1 MQVKKVDDKGKPLAG
16 AVFSIYVS
24 KDDVESEDN
33 ALFTLKTGAD
43 GLTPLK
49 TLKADINTKSVTYYC
64 KEISAP
70 EGYTINDDIFEQ
82 TWTYDEFNTV
92 PSSQETIGKT
102 KYFGPETGVVD
113 PETLWTFSYYVKKV
127 DNNGNPLAGAVFGVY
142 TDSSCS
148 EASKIQE
155 LETNDEGLT
164 DTIPYNPGYSKQSVT
179 LYCKELK
186 APEGYSIDNTVHSQ
200 TWNYKD
206 YTASANTDTGE
217 VKPFGPATGIVNDN
231 SAWTVMMNIKK
242 VSRFKKPLAGAVF
255 GVYSDEN
262 CSNASYIGDLTT
274 GDGGMSD
281 TMSYDVPWKN
291 VSVTL
296 YCKETKAPSGYRLSN
311 TVYKQTW
318 YRAQYEE
325 LKKKAEQEQQA
336 EDNADTSEGDGEDG
350 GETDTT
356 VGEVKPIGPIDGI
369 PNDPTN
375 WRLQFKVKKVDMK
388 GNPLAKAEFTVY
400 ADKACTKALAKL
412 VTKSD
417 GWSDEAFLKTES
429 IDGNGQASQY
439 KLYCK
444 ETKAPEFYKLSDTVY
459 EQTWTRKGYDTNN
472 DEYGEVK
479 IFGAE
484 SGIINEPVKPLTVTV
499 HKESKAASEILGLSG
514 YSLEGAEFSITDGGS
529 FKGTLKTNAKGISN
543 SLELPNKT
551 AEYTITETKA
561 PAGHAISTPASQK
574 LKVTMPNDAS
584 KDLTVTFSDDP
595 VFTKNEFQITK
606 KSEKNNV
613 INGVLFKVEFV
624 DSDNTT
630 KKTWYLTSDSS
641 GIVKMDNTHLN
652 TDTAYKS
659 DSFYTYNGKVVI
671 PIGGKLKITE
681 IKAPGQY
688 VVDSTPKYL
697 TTGVNATMTLE
708 AINKLKPCK
717 ITVRKYDVDGKTP
730 LKGVTFEL
738 KFIKEA
744 EKLTTARDGF
754 TRLLKVGGTT
764 TGTTDANGY
773 VVFDNL
779 DQGEY
784 QITETKTTS
793 GHTLLKDPITVT
805 LPITMTK
812 EEAAKNKADT
822 SKATWDAATNKWQ
835 FYDCTFEVVNSATFK
850 MPMSGGAGDWK
861 YGIIGFGTLAVLG
874 TGLILMNPRKQ
885 KKRRK

>member
-1 MQVKKVDDKGKPLAG
+1 
-16 AVFSIYVS
+16 
-24 KDDVESEDN
+24 
-33 ALFTLKTGAD
+33 
-43 GLTPLK
+43 
-49 TLKADINTKSVTYYC
+49 
-64 KEISAP
+64 
-70 EGYTINDDIFEQ
+70 
-82 TWTYDEFNTV
+82 
-92 PSSQETIGKT
+92 
-102 KYFGPETGVVD
+102 
-113 PETLWTFSYYVKKV
+113 
-127 DNNGNPLAGAVFGVY
+127 
-142 TDSSCS
+142 
-148 EASKIQE
+148 
-155 LETNDEGLT
+155 
-164 DTIPYNPGYSKQSVT
+164 
-179 LYCKELK
+179 
-186 APEGYSIDNTVHSQ
+186 
-200 TWNYKD
+200 
-206 YTASANTDTGE
+206 
-217 VKPFGPATGIVNDN
+217 
-231 SAWTVMMNIKK
+231 
-242 VSRFKKPLAGAVF
+242 
-255 GVYSDEN
+255 
-262 CSNASYIGDLTT
+262 
-274 GDGGMSD
+274 
-281 TMSYDVPWKN
+281 
-291 VSVTL
+291 
-296 YCKETKAPSGYRLSN
+296 
-311 TVYKQTW
+311 
-318 YRAQYEE
+318 
-325 LKKKAEQEQQA
+325 
-336 EDNADTSEGDGEDG
+336 
-350 GETDTT
+350 
-356 VGEVKPIGPIDGI
+356 
-369 PNDPTN
+369 
-375 WRLQFKVKKVDMK
+375 MK

-595 VFTKNEFQITK
+595 VFTKDEFQITK
-606 KSEKNNV
+606 KSEKNNI

-697 TTGVNATMTLE
+697 TTGTNATMKLE

-717 ITVRKYDVDGKTP
+717 ITIRKYDVDGKTP

-874 TGLILMNPRKQ
+874 TGLILMDTR
-885 KKRRK
+885 KKRMLNSRKHKRRRK

>member
-1 MQVKKVDDKGKPLAG
+1 MCRLWR
-16 AVFSIYVS
+16 
-24 KDDVESEDN
+24 
-33 ALFTLKTGAD
+33 
-43 GLTPLK
+43 
-49 TLKADINTKSVTYYC
+49 
-64 KEISAP
+64 P
-70 EGYTINDDIFEQ
+70 EC
-82 TWTYDEFNTV
+82 V
-92 PSSQETIGKT
+92 
-102 KYFGPETGVVD
+102 
-113 PETLWTFSYYVKKV
+113 
-127 DNNGNPLAGAVFGVY
+127 A
-142 TDSSCS
+142 
-148 EASKIQE
+148 
-155 LETNDEGLT
+155 
-164 DTIPYNPGYSKQSVT
+164 
-179 LYCKELK
+179 
-186 APEGYSIDNTVHSQ
+186 
-200 TWNYKD
+200 
-206 YTASANTDTGE
+206 
-217 VKPFGPATGIVNDN
+217 
-231 SAWTVMMNIKK
+231 
-242 VSRFKKPLAGAVF
+242 R
-255 GVYSDEN
+255 
-262 CSNASYIGDLTT
+262 
-274 GDGGMSD
+274 
-281 TMSYDVPWKN
+281 
-291 VSVTL
+291 
-296 YCKETKAPSGYRLSN
+296 
-311 TVYKQTW
+311 
-318 YRAQYEE
+318 QYEE

-336 EDNADTSEGDGEDG
+336 EGNADTSEGDGEDG

-356 VGEVKPIGPIDGI
+356 VGEVKPFGPIDGI

-484 SGIINEPVKPLTVTV
+484 SGIPNEPLKPVTVTV

-697 TTGVNATMTLE
+697 TTGTNATMKLE

-717 ITVRKYDVDGKTP
+717 ITIRKYDVDGKTP

-784 QITETKTTS
+784 QITEIKTTS
-793 GHTLLKDPITVT
+793 GHTLLKDPIIVT

-874 TGLILMNPRKQ
+874 TGLILMDTRKKRMLNSRKQ
-885 KKRRK
+885 KRRRK